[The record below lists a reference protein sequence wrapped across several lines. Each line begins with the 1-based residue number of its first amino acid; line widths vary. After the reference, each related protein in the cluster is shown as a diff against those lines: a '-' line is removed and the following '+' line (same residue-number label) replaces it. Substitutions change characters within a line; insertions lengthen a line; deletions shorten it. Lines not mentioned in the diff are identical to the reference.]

1 MNQYINFFGILNPSF
16 HFLHRLDLNFFLKLQ
31 HNTQLKTVLGLRSNN
46 GKVQT
51 GIQSANILIK
61 KPNVQC
67 RT

>member
-16 HFLHRLDLNFFLKLQ
+16 HFLHRRKLNVFFKLQQNPFLKTIILEDASY
-31 HNTQLKTVLGLRSNN
+31 LGLSSNN

-61 KPNVQC
+61 
-67 RT
+67 